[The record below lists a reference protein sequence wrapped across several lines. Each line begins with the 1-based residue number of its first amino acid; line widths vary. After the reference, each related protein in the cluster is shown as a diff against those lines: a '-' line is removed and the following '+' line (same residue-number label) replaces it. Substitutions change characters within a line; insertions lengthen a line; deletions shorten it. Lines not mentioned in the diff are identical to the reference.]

1 MGFLCAPKGPAKG
14 ERLRA
19 QPRPP
24 TAAGRRR
31 SLRQPRLRRGGL
43 RPDQRAS
50 RPPPTRGSVQGA
62 SRPHTGACAGGKPP
76 PAGRSGVAGTSGA
89 AAEVA
94 GGDLPCGRPRTL
106 HQPAE
111 IMRMPAK
118 KCEIVSKPAAICEKP
133 DLLIV

>member
-1 MGFLCAPKGPAKG
+1 MGFLCTPEGPAKG

-24 TAAGRRR
+24 QAAGRRLR
-31 SLRQPRLRRGGL
+31 LRQPRLRRGGL

-50 RPPPTRGSVQGA
+50 RP
-62 SRPHTGACAGGKPP
+62 HTGVCAGGKPP
-76 PAGRSGVAGTSGA
+76 PAGRSGVAGTGGA

-94 GGDLPCGRPRTL
+94 AGDLPCGRPRTL

-111 IMRMPAK
+111 IMRMHAK
-118 KCEIVSKPAAICEKP
+118 KCEIVSKPAAICGKP

>member
-1 MGFLCAPKGPAKG
+1 MEFLCAPEGPAKG

-24 TAAGRRR
+24 TAAGRRLR
-31 SLRQPRLRRGGL
+31 LRQPRLRRGGL
-43 RPDQRAS
+43 RPDQRA
-50 RPPPTRGSVQGA
+50 A
-62 SRPHTGACAGGKPP
+62 SRPAPGICAGGKPP
-76 PAGRSGVAGTSGA
+76 PAGRSGVAGTGGA

-133 DLLIV
+133 DLLIF

>member
-1 MGFLCAPKGPAKG
+1 MGFLCAPEGPAKG

-24 TAAGRRR
+24 TAAGRRLC
-31 SLRQPRLRRGGL
+31 LRQPRLRRGGL

-50 RPPPTRGSVQGA
+50 RPHMGV
-62 SRPHTGACAGGKPP
+62 CAGGKPP
-76 PAGRSGVAGTSGA
+76 HAGRSGVAGTGGA

-94 GGDLPCGRPRTL
+94 AGDLPCGRPRTL

-118 KCEIVSKPAAICEKP
+118 KCEITRKAAAICEKQ
-133 DLLIV
+133 DLLTV

>member
-1 MGFLCAPKGPAKG
+1 MGFLCAPEGPAKG

-24 TAAGRRR
+24 TAADRRLR
-31 SLRQPRLRRGGL
+31 LRQPRLRRGGL

-50 RPPPTRGSVQGA
+50 RP
-62 SRPHTGACAGGKPP
+62 RPGGLCRGKPP
-76 PAGRSGVAGTSGA
+76 PAGRSGAAGTGGA

-111 IMRMPAK
+111 IIRMHAK
-118 KCEIVSKPAAICEKP
+118 KCEIVRKPAAICGKP
-133 DLLIV
+133 GLLTV

>member
-1 MGFLCAPKGPAKG
+1 MGFLCAPEGPAKG

-19 QPRPP
+19 QPRP
-24 TAAGRRR
+24 
-31 SLRQPRLRRGGL
+31 PRLRRGGL

-50 RPPPTRGSVQGA
+50 RPP
-62 SRPHTGACAGGKPP
+62 HGGLCSGQA
-76 PAGRSGVAGTSGA
+76 PA
-89 AAEVA
+89 
-94 GGDLPCGRPRTL
+94 RTL
-106 HQPAE
+106 HKPAE